1 MLYKE
6 NSVLALMG
14 VEGLIINIYYEKPF
28 CVVIETMKMTAMLM
42 IMVMTNLITS
52 AKLMASSIPGKAP
65 NSSLIIPL
73 PMDIKPVKKKPH
85 DNDKFELYKNILQIS
100 ATTTTIMI
108 GMMMMM
114 IKTM

>member
-73 PMDIKPVKKKPH
+73 PMDIKSIIKSH
-85 DNDKFELYKNILQIS
+85 DNDKF
-100 ATTTTIMI
+100 
-108 GMMMMM
+108 
-114 IKTM
+114 